1 MNKRRDEL
9 NWINQRRKKGEKKE
23 KKRKVKN
30 EYQEQ
35 FALKK
40 MQGMNDK
47 ERHKTV
53 SSIDLMKYWSDYS
66 DFRTIHM
73 PDRDIREKK

>member
-1 MNKRRDEL
+1 MNK
-9 NWINQRRKKGEKKE
+9 IKGEKKE

-47 ERHKTV
+47 ERYLTV
-53 SSIDLMKYWSDYS
+53 FRIDLM
-66 DFRTIHM
+66 
-73 PDRDIREKK
+73 